1 MSVSTLLNKLPS
13 RKICLANA
21 LFWLVLNTFAAYYNY
36 RMQLHYDKPAVYTDI
51 WLEYLPWWGNWA
63 LIAPLVFASTRL
75 IPYKKAQLTTFIFLN
90 ILVSLLL
97 FFLYW
102 FLTIIEIALIKHGT
116 VNKTIINDAFEQ
128 LLLSPLH
135 IDFLIYLSVF
145 CTGYAITYY
154 TRAKQHA
161 VKNELLAKQLLEI
174 ELQSLRSQLNPHFL
188 FNTLNTVASLIRL
201 DEKNKAVKALSE
213 LSQMLRKVLEN
224 QNHQLIPLSQEIEFI
239 ESYLTIQKMRFED
252 KLHTTVCLSG
262 NLHDCQIP
270 FMLLQPLVEN
280 AVQHGSQLESNQNK
294 LTLKVT
300 CDDEQ
305 LSVVLINKISQ
316 TDEHQGFGIGIT
328 NCRQRLDKIY
338 PKRYTLNLNE
348 IDNDYFETRLTLPIG
363 VHYD

>member
-1 MSVSTLLNKLPS
+1 MPLSTLLNKLPP
-13 RKICLANA
+13 RNICLANA
-21 LFWLVLNTFAAYYNY
+21 LFWLVLNTIAAYYNY
-36 RMQLHYDKPAVYTDI
+36 RMQLHYERPAIYTDI

-63 LIAPLVFASTRL
+63 FVAPLVFASTQL
-75 IPYKKAQLTTFIFLN
+75 IPFKKTQLARFIILN
-90 ILVSLLL
+90 IIASIVL

-102 FLTIIEIALIKHGT
+102 FLTVIQVALIQHGRVT
-116 VNKTIINDAFEQ
+116 FKIIQDAFDR

-135 IDFLIYLSVF
+135 IDFLIYLAVF
-145 CTGYAITYY
+145 CAGYALTYY

-161 VKNELLAKQLLEI
+161 VKNQQLAKQLVEV

-213 LSQMLRKVLEN
+213 LSLMLRKVLEN
-224 QNHQLIPLSQEIEFI
+224 QNNQLIPLPQEIEFI
-239 ESYLTIQKMRFED
+239 DSYLTIQKMRFED
-252 KLHTTVCLSG
+252 KLKTEVQLEG
-262 NLHDCQIP
+262 NLHACQIP

-294 LTLKVT
+294 LTLRVA

-305 LSVVLINKISQ
+305 LSITLVNKIAH
-316 TDEHQGFGIGIT
+316 TDDHQGFGIGIT

-338 PKRYTLNLNE
+338 KNRYTFSLKE
-348 IDNDYFETRLTLPIG
+348 IENDYFETRLTLPIG